1 MSAKPKEW
9 NQIMFP
15 FRQARKELFCQSVR
29 ERLNPTF
36 SKANIISG
44 LMEAGYSNYEATHFY
59 NVIEEVKRG
68 GLIERKGDE
77 D

>member
-9 NQIMFP
+9 NNLMHP
-15 FRQARKELFCQSVR
+15 YRQVRKELFCQSVR

-44 LMEAGYSNYEATHFY
+44 LMEAGWDEDAATHYY
-59 NVIEEVKRG
+59 NVIEEVKKG
-68 GLIERKGDE
+68 GLMQREGEDE
-77 D
+77 

>member
-9 NQIMFP
+9 NQIMHP
-15 FRQARKELFCQSVR
+15 YRQVRKELFCQSVR

-44 LMEAGYSNYEATHFY
+44 LMEAGWDEDAAIHYY

-68 GLIERKGDE
+68 GLREREEEDE
-77 D
+77 

>member
-9 NQIMFP
+9 NQIMHP
-15 FRQARKELFCQSVR
+15 YRQIRKELFCQSVR

-44 LMEAGYSNYEATHFY
+44 LMEAGWDEDAAIHYY

-68 GLIERKGDE
+68 GLREREEEDE
-77 D
+77 

>member
-9 NQIMFP
+9 NNLMHPYRQI
-15 FRQARKELFCQSVR
+15 RKELFCQSVR

-44 LMEAGYSNYEATHFY
+44 LMEAGWDEDAATHYY
-59 NVIEEVKRG
+59 NVIEEVKKG
-68 GLIERKGDE
+68 GLMQREGE
-77 D
+77 E

>member
-1 MSAKPKEW
+1 MIKKSKEW